1 MVLDKPFNLGKMQA
15 YLKVSQCVVGH
26 GMNLDHEHL
35 VIHSFHT
42 ALKES
47 YGRPGR
53 EKSLYRA
60 TGLGAIAHIIMMMI
74 MVQV

>member
-1 MVLDKPFNLGKMQA
+1 MCGWSWHESGPRAPRYPF
-15 YLKVSQCVVGH
+15 VSH
-26 GMNLDHEHL
+26 GIEREL
-35 VIHSFHT
+35 
-42 ALKES
+42 

-60 TGLGAIAHIIMMMI
+60 TGLGAIAHIIIMI